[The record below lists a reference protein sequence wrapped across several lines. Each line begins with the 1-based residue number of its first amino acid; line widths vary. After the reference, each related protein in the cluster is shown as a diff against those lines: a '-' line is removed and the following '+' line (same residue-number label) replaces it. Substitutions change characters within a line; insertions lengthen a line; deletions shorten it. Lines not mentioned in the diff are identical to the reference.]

1 MRLMEGHVSWAFQG
15 MYSSCEKME
24 KFQSEMQLALH
35 LIFLVLPRSHQAI
48 RRPDPDH
55 AEPSLSSFFVCRGL
69 WGKAAKLQG
78 IKPGLYSCCREPR
91 LKKPMGYLHLSDNI
105 FLPK

>member
-1 MRLMEGHVSWAFQG
+1 MEGHVSWAFQG

-35 LIFLVLPRSHQAI
+35 LIFLVLPSSHQAI
-48 RRPDPDH
+48 RRPDPEH
-55 AEPSLSSFFVCRGL
+55 TEATLSIFFVRRGL
-69 WGKAAKLQG
+69 WGKAAKSQRR
-78 IKPGLYSCCREPR
+78 KPGLYSCWRELR
-91 LKKPMGYLHLSDNI
+91 HKKPVVYLHLSGKI

>member
-1 MRLMEGHVSWAFQG
+1 MEKHVSWAFQG

-48 RRPDPDH
+48 RRPDPEH
-55 AEPSLSSFFVCRGL
+55 AEATL
-69 WGKAAKLQG
+69 
-78 IKPGLYSCCREPR
+78 
-91 LKKPMGYLHLSDNI
+91 NI
-105 FLPK
+105 FFCVQRILGQGC